1 MIKSRDKHLSVNG
14 NSVSVREIPTFEF
27 EHWKGNSSDALTKI
41 IKKTDDPL
49 IAFKSF
55 IVSKTRNND
64 MVNVSSSYENYV
76 DPMFTMSDLMGWRED
91 YGLPYAYSKFLE
103 ACDIQQY
110 YAQIPMDA
118 DITKIKKA
126 PLRA

>member
-1 MIKSRDKHLSVNG
+1 MIKSSGRHLSVNG

-27 EHWKGNSSDALTKI
+27 EHWKGNNSGALTKL

-55 IVSKTRNND
+55 IGSRTQNHD

-76 DPMFTMSDLMGWRED
+76 DPMFTKGCV
-91 YGLPYAYSKFLE
+91 K
-103 ACDIQQY
+103 
-110 YAQIPMDA
+110 
-118 DITKIKKA
+118 
-126 PLRA
+126 PLCL